1 MEVQEKEVH
10 VSMQR
15 PLTRFRSEEYFVY
28 AISWEMFTHI
38 YRDLY
43 GDAMLVPIQVGT
55 NMMDGNQ
62 QKLLLPSFATKA
74 WIYSSRNSETLK

>member
-15 PLTRFRSEEYFVY
+15 PLTRFILYTRYPEKC
-28 AISWEMFTHI
+28 FTHI

-43 GDAMLVPIQVGT
+43 GDVMLVPIQVGT
-55 NMMDGNQ
+55 NMVDGNQ
-62 QKLLLPSFATKA
+62 QKLLLLSFATKA
-74 WIYSSRNSETLK
+74 